1 MNIVKDIFVEEP
13 IITDCYPCFFE
24 NMTIKA
30 ITLDEIMK
38 IPDGELKQSEN
49 YIQEFQTKVLKD
61 IKQSFSQN
69 QNNLQEIYEC
79 INESPHQK
87 LWQML
92 VKQSLEQL
100 DFNIA
105 EKALLKLED
114 YMSLKII
121 KRIQMIGDKN
131 IQKAEILSYY
141 KNYDQAEEQ
150 LMRIERVDLAI
161 QLRMRLGEWQ

>member
-1 MNIVKDIFVEEP
+1 
-13 IITDCYPCFFE
+13 
-24 NMTIKA
+24 
-30 ITLDEIMK
+30 
-38 IPDGELKQSEN
+38 
-49 YIQEFQTKVLKD
+49 
-61 IKQSFSQN
+61 
-69 QNNLQEIYEC
+69 
-79 INESPHQK
+79 
-87 LWQML
+87 ML

-100 DFNIA
+100 DFVIA

-141 KNYDQAEEQ
+141 KKYDEAEEL

-161 QLRMRLGEWQ
+161 QLRMRLGEWQQVVNMILEVGGFD